1 MSSKIARISVFDFDG
16 TLIARDSLPMFI
28 KHSCGALRFYVGLVV
43 LSPILVLF
51 KFGLMNNSKAK
62 EYLFKYFFGGMP
74 EKQFVHYCETFVEK
88 LNAHANPVA
97 VDRLKQANESGHR
110 VIILSA
116 SPRLWIEPW
125 AKQYEVEVLGTEL
138 QIADGIITGAFA
150 SHNCY
155 GAEKVERLQNY
166 LNNPREEV
174 YVTAYGDSKG
184 DIPILSYADEGYW
197 IKKETIVRYEI

>member
-1 MSSKIARISVFDFDG
+1 MSSNKAHISVFDFDG
-16 TLIARDSLPMFI
+16 TLIAGDSLPMFI
-28 KHSCGALRFYVGLVV
+28 KHSRGALRFYVGLVV

-51 KFGLMNNSKAK
+51 KLGLMNNSKAK
-62 EYLFKYFFGGMP
+62 EFLFKYFFGGMQD
-74 EKQFVHYCETFVEK
+74 KQFVHYCETFVEN

-97 VDRLKQANESGHR
+97 VDRLKQAKESGHR

-116 SPRLWIEPW
+116 SPRLWIGPW
-125 AKQYEVEVLGTEL
+125 AKQYGVEVVGTEL

-155 GAEKVERLQNY
+155 GAEKVERLHQY
-166 LNNPREEV
+166 LNGKRDEV

-184 DIPILSYADEGYW
+184 DIPILSFADEGYW
-197 IKKETIVRYEI
+197 IKKETIVRHER